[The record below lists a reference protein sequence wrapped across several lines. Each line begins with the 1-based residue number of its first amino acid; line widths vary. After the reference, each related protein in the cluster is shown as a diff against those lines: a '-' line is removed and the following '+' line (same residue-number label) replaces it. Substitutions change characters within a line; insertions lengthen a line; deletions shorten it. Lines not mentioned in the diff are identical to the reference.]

1 MQIVLLTTAPYTA
14 AAHCICIALHNE
26 TLSYKHCYITLQAI
40 NPMYRFSLASFVQLF
55 KATLEDGASSTTGS
69 VLPTSTATSG
79 TLDERLR
86 RLTPALLLRTLYYVG
101 RALFKGDRT
110 TFALH
115 LARGMRPDLFDSDS
129 VEWGVFTETFAAGG
143 NSGESQSNGS
153 GELSETGRARDLPS
167 WAATER

>member
-1 MQIVLLTTAPYTA
+1 
-14 AAHCICIALHNE
+14 
-26 TLSYKHCYITLQAI
+26 
-40 NPMYRFSLASFVQLF
+40 MYRFSLASFVQLF
-55 KATLEDGASSTTGS
+55 KATLEDGASPTTGS
-69 VLPTSTATSG
+69 VLPTSTATSS

-110 TFALH
+110 TYALH

-129 VEWGVFTETFAAGG
+129 VEWGVFLGTFAVGG

-153 GELSETGRARDLPS
+153 SGELADTGRARDLPS